1 MASDIFHSNIGVL
14 LHFSIALVMHHRF
27 HAGSYALCETHQIG
41 LGCIHTKSRTRGAR
55 HGRKGL
61 GWQHAMHSAS
71 GFCRTEPCLEKHPRF
86 FWMHPLIVWV
96 LRSIRGH
103 RRMRLVLLGP
113 LMGSPNFATDLFCE
127 GMPFLEPGHRPC
139 ITHRVSPV
147 FCMLHFSFDKAWTTF
162 RPLHDGGTTPTQPGP
177 KERSPVRFS
186 LDGDAG
192 KSCIRHF
199 ANGS

>member
-41 LGCIHTKSRTRGAR
+41 LGCIHTKSRTQGAR

-86 FWMHPLIVWV
+86 FLDASSYC
-96 LRSIRGH
+96 LGTSIHSGPSSNAVGPSRAIGGESQLCH
-103 RRMRLVLLGP
+103 RLVL
-113 LMGSPNFATDLFCE
+113 
-127 GMPFLEPGHRPC
+127 R
-139 ITHRVSPV
+139 
-147 FCMLHFSFDKAWTTF
+147 
-162 RPLHDGGTTPTQPGP
+162 
-177 KERSPVRFS
+177 
-186 LDGDAG
+186 GDAVSRARTSTLHHAPCVTRLLYVAFLFRQG
-192 KSCIRHF
+192 LDDIPTASRRGHH
-199 ANGS
+199 ANTAWAQGTIPSTILIGR